1 MYFNMNKHHKK
12 VMKSQKKMFT
22 VKVILQ
28 RYLMTYIRAHLKMQE
43 IMK

>member
-1 MYFNMNKHHKK
+1 MYFHMNKHHKK

-22 VKVILQ
+22 VKVTVQ
-28 RYLMTYIRAHLKMQE
+28 RYSMIYLRAPLKMQE